1 MRCVKIDS
9 PYGLRSPSPAP
20 GPEPSPSRTVS
31 GDERRRSGYGINTK
45 LSTGGGIDCDRETEA
60 VREKFLTDLRDE
72 MDKIRANYIVEE
84 AEPGKEENTVR
95 PWNLRTRRA
104 DRRAP
109 VGGSDGENG
118 NGYLISLLKPSLRSG
133 AEKKREE
140 RTKFCPTLTRKEVED
155 DFMKMTGQRPLRKH
169 KKRPRAVQKQL
180 DVSGICHFLNLISSN
195 WVCLHSPRSV
205 FPASLI

>member
-9 PYGLRSPSPAP
+9 PYGLRSPSPGP

-31 GDERRRSGYGINTK
+31 GDERRTSGYGIVTK
-45 LSTGGGIDCDRETEA
+45 LSTGGGIDCDREIEA

-72 MDKIRANYIVEE
+72 MDKIRANYLAEE
-84 AEPGKEENTVR
+84 AKSGKTAEPDKEDNNVR

-118 NGYLISLLKPSLRSG
+118 NGYLISPLKPSLRSG

-140 RTKFCPTLTRKEVED
+140 RSKFCPTLTRKEVED
-155 DFMKMTGQRPLRKH
+155 DFRKMTGQRPPRKH

-195 WVCLHSPRSV
+195 WVCLD
-205 FPASLI
+205 SL